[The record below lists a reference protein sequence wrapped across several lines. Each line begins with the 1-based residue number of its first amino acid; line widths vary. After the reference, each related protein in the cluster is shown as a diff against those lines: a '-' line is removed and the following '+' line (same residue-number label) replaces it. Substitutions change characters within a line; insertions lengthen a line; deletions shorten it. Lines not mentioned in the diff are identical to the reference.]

1 MKFKIEYDP
10 RYLPKYIVYRLENQW
25 WKFIDWKEIASFE
38 KEEDAIA
45 SLEIL
50 KKFPKYMEY

>member
-1 MKFKIEYDP
+1 MMKFKIEYDP
-10 RYLPKYIVYRLENQW
+10 GYLSKYRVYRYEGIFFKIW
-25 WKFIDWKEIASFE
+25 REIASFE
-38 KEEDAIA
+38 KEEDAIT